1 MKAKKTSKTKKA
13 EKAKKPIKA
22 KKPKKILVK
31 NGDKVFEVI
40 PAENKLTQEERLKL
54 HAEIKKIFQKRL
66 NGMTAT
72 EYVSR
77 MRGHNAFN

>member
-1 MKAKKTSKTKKA
+1 MKAKKTSKTKKVA
-13 EKAKKPIKA
+13 KAKKPIKT
-22 KKPKKILVK
+22 KKPKTILVR

-54 HAEIKKIFQKRL
+54 HAELKKIFQKRL

>member
-1 MKAKKTSKTKKA
+1 MKAKKTSKTKKVA
-13 EKAKKPIKA
+13 KAKKPIKT
-22 KKPKKILVK
+22 KKPKTILVR

-54 HAEIKKIFQKRL
+54 HAELKKIFQKRL

-77 MRGHNAFN
+77 MRGHNAFD

>member
-77 MRGHNAFN
+77 MRGHNAFD

>member
-1 MKAKKTSKTKKA
+1 MKAKKTTRAKKAVKA
-13 EKAKKPIKA
+13 EKSIKS
-22 KKPKKILVK
+22 KKPKTILVR

-40 PAENKLTQEERLKL
+40 PAENKLTQKERLKL
-54 HAEIKKIFQKRL
+54 HAELKKIFQKRL

>member
-1 MKAKKTSKTKKA
+1 MKAKKTSKTKQA
-13 EKAKKPIKA
+13 SKAKKPIKA
-22 KKPKKILVK
+22 KKPKTILVR

-54 HAEIKKIFQKRL
+54 HAELKKIFQKRL

-77 MRGHNAFN
+77 MRGHNAFD

>member
-1 MKAKKTSKTKKA
+1 MKAKKTSKTKKVA
-13 EKAKKPIKA
+13 KAKKPIKT
-22 KKPKKILVK
+22 KKLKTILVR

-54 HAEIKKIFQKRL
+54 HAELKKIFQKRL